1 VTAETCPHYLLLSEG
16 DMDRLGPFGKIN
28 PPLRLAEAACGLAEA
43 GAGLRHPLEVI
54 GFLGEEPNDFGLSM
68 VESRT
73 LAGTLDPAGLQRQ
86 DLTGRS
92 LAYAAG
98 PTGGDPGRL
107 ADVRRAQG
115 SVACYLE
122 LHIEQGRRLEQA
134 GCPLG
139 VVTAITGVTR
149 YRIELQGRADHADGT
164 SMAERCYALAGA
176 AQVISAVER
185 LWMDGAGVGTVGRLT
200 VSPNSINVVP
210 ETVAMWTDMRS
221 LDSALLDARREVFAA
236 EVGDVAGPRGLRA
249 DLDLLSREEPVP
261 ANPGVGS
268 VLTGA
273 ADRTGRPYL
282 RLPSHAANQMAKIAP
297 IGMLFA
303 TSRDGRSHCPE
314 KWTEELA
321 PGLRP

>member
-1 VTAETCPHYLLLSEG
+1 
-16 DMDRLGPFGKIN
+16 
-28 PPLRLAEAACGLAEA
+28 
-43 GAGLRHPLEVI
+43 
-54 GFLGEEPNDFGLSM
+54 
-68 VESRT
+68 
-73 LAGTLDPAGLQRQ
+73 
-86 DLTGRS
+86 
-92 LAYAAG
+92 
-98 PTGGDPGRL
+98 
-107 ADVRRAQG
+107 
-115 SVACYLE
+115 
-122 LHIEQGRRLEQA
+122 
-134 GCPLG
+134 
-139 VVTAITGVTR
+139 VTR

-221 LDSALLDARREVFAA
+221 LDSAPLD
-236 EVGDVAGPRGLRA
+236 
-249 DLDLLSREEPVP
+249 
-261 ANPGVGS
+261 
-268 VLTGA
+268 
-273 ADRTGRPYL
+273 
-282 RLPSHAANQMAKIAP
+282 PSHAANQMAKIAP

>member
-1 VTAETCPHYLLLSEG
+1 MTAETCPHYLLLSEG

-73 LAGTLDPAGLQRQ
+73 LAGTLDPAALQRQ

-122 LHIEQGRRLEQA
+122 LHIEQGA
-134 GCPLG
+134 GSS
-139 VVTAITGVTR
+139 R
-149 YRIELQGRADHADGT
+149 Q
-164 SMAERCYALAGA
+164 
-176 AQVISAVER
+176 
-185 LWMDGAGVGTVGRLT
+185 
-200 VSPNSINVVP
+200 
-210 ETVAMWTDMRS
+210 
-221 LDSALLDARREVFAA
+221 DARSAWSQR
-236 EVGDVAGPRGLRA
+236 
-249 DLDLLSREEPVP
+249 
-261 ANPGVGS
+261 
-268 VLTGA
+268 
-273 ADRTGRPYL
+273 
-282 RLPSHAANQMAKIAP
+282 
-297 IGMLFA
+297 
-303 TSRDGRSHCPE
+303 
-314 KWTEELA
+314 
-321 PGLRP
+321 

>member
-1 VTAETCPHYLLLSEG
+1 
-16 DMDRLGPFGKIN
+16 
-28 PPLRLAEAACGLAEA
+28 
-43 GAGLRHPLEVI
+43 
-54 GFLGEEPNDFGLSM
+54 
-68 VESRT
+68 
-73 LAGTLDPAGLQRQ
+73 
-86 DLTGRS
+86 
-92 LAYAAG
+92 
-98 PTGGDPGRL
+98 
-107 ADVRRAQG
+107 
-115 SVACYLE
+115 
-122 LHIEQGRRLEQA
+122 
-134 GCPLG
+134 

-149 YRIELQGRADHADGT
+149 YRIELQGRTDHADGT

-221 LDSALLDARREVFAA
+221 LDSAPLDARREVFAA
-236 EVGDVAGPRGLRA
+236 EVAGPRGLRA

-261 ANPGVGS
+261 ANPAVGS